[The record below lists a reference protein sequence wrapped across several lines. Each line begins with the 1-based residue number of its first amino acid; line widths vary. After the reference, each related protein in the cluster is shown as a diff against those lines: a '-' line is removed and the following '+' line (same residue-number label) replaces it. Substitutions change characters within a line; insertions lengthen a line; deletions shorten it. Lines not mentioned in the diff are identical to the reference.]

1 MSSPT
6 AVPEPETA
14 PPSIAA
20 PEATEAPA
28 AAGAAAAAASA
39 TATARPHDKRA
50 LSVDE
55 LLDGWQGI
63 ALRAGAL
70 LRDPAAPQFQAATTR
85 ADDDITALLAQETE
99 RTLLVMIHSAGVS
112 AERYSVRHA
121 LMVAVVCELAA
132 RHLPEYTPE
141 VRRSLRLAALT
152 MNIGMTRLQDQLAL
166 QDTPLTDEQRSA
178 VEGHAAQSHKLLT
191 ELGVTDELWLQAVLH
206 HHDAPPGAW
215 TEQALGMQLARLVRR
230 ADLFAA
236 RMSPRKQRA
245 ALSANVAA
253 KGTYLDELKQPD
265 MAGALVIKAL
275 GVYPAGSYVQ
285 LASGELAVVLKRTA
299 SANQPVVAAVADR
312 DGSPY
317 VQPSLRT
324 TDTRLTA
331 VVRGVPPKEVR
342 VRVPIER
349 LLKLAR

>member
-1 MSSPT
+1 M
-6 AVPEPETA
+6 AVV
-14 PPSIAA
+14 
-20 PEATEAPA
+20 
-28 AAGAAAAAASA
+28 AASA
-39 TATARPHDKRA
+39 ASAAADAAALPSGPDKRP
-50 LSVDE
+50 LSVDD

-63 ALRAGAL
+63 SLRAGAL
-70 LRDPAAPQFQAATTR
+70 LRDPAAPQFLAAAAR
-85 ADDDITALLAQETE
+85 VDDDITGLLAQESE
-99 RTLLVMIHSAGVS
+99 RTLLLMIHGAGAS
-112 AERYSVRHA
+112 AERYSVSHA
-121 LMVAVVCELAA
+121 LMVTVVCELAA
-132 RHLPEYTPE
+132 RFLPDYTPE

-166 QDTPLTDEQRSA
+166 QNSPLTDEQRSL
-178 VEGHAAQSHKLLT
+178 VDGHSTQSHTLLT

-215 TEQALGMQLARLVRR
+215 AEQALGMQLARLVRR
-230 ADLFAA
+230 ADLFSA
-236 RMSPRKQRA
+236 RMSPRKKRA

-285 LASGELAVVLKRTA
+285 LASGELAVVLKR
-299 SANQPVVAAVADR
+299 SAVAKEPLVAAVADR
-312 DGSPY
+312 DGNSY
-317 VQPSLRT
+317 VQPAPRS